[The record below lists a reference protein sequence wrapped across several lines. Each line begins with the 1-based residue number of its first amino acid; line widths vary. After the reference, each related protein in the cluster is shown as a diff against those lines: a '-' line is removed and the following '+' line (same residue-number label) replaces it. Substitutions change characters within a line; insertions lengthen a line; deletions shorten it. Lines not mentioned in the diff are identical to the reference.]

1 MIERQR
7 PLLQK
12 QNTDMIKSFSIKLK
26 IHLGSV
32 LLKLL
37 YGTNI
42 KDVRGRK
49 HYRDMIHSNRSV
61 ILSVWH
67 GQLLSIVHDLR
78 NEPVKAV
85 AGTHKDAEIISQI
98 ATKWGWHMIRG
109 SSKEKGEVAYKE
121 MVRSLKKPGELVFIT
136 PDGPTGPAR
145 IPKPGIIRAAQAT
158 NSVIIPTSVHSTRK
172 WGFTNWDTFYLEKPF
187 GKIFIEY
194 GEPIVF
200 DQHAD
205 FETCAETLIK
215 EMDRVEHNNLQ
226 YTNNESS

>member
-1 MIERQR
+1 
-7 PLLQK
+7 
-12 QNTDMIKSFSIKLK
+12 MIKSFSLKLK
-26 IHLGSV
+26 IHLGSL
-32 LLKLL
+32 LLKIL
-37 YGTNI
+37 YGTNK
-42 KDVRGRK
+42 KDIRGRK
-49 HYRDMIHSNRSV
+49 HYRNMIQNNRSV

-67 GQLLSIVHDLR
+67 GQLLSIFYDLR
-78 NEPVKAV
+78 NEPVNAV

-98 ATKWGWHMIRG
+98 ATRWGWHMMRG

-121 MVRSLKKPGELVFIT
+121 MVRILKNSGELVFIT

-158 NSVIIPTSVHSTRK
+158 NSVIIPTSVHSTHR

-205 FETCAETLIK
+205 FETCAETLIQA
-215 EMDRVEHNNLQ
+215 MDQVEHSNLQ
-226 YTNNESS
+226 YTNNESG